1 MNINREQLDYSSL
14 IIGRKHTI
22 KQILFPVINSQMLTV
37 FSNLFCGE
45 CLVKAPRNVCSEI
58 FNNNRQQ
65 GRGSLLLLAFI
76 VLCVIYA
83 WTAIAGAES
92 G

>member
-1 MNINREQLDYSSL
+1 MNINREPTKLFQPL
-14 IIGRKHTI
+14 IDRKHTI

-83 WTAIAGAES
+83 AIAGAES